1 MIVACVAL
9 IVGLG
14 GVSYAATVLP
24 KNSVGTAQLQKQS
37 VSGAKL
43 KKNAVTTAR
52 VKNGSLLAA
61 DFQAGQLPA
70 GPQGPKGDAGQQG
83 PKGNAGQ
90 QGLKG
95 ATGPRGTTGLPGE
108 PATKLFAAIR
118 GDGVLLHGKGV
129 TASTSSSAG
138 NYTVTFDRSLNGCV
152 ATADYYN
159 EDPYSGYNVVD
170 NFALSRRADPN
181 QLSVYIYNSSLNKG
195 FGVPFAIVVFC

>member
-9 IVGLG
+9 MVACG
-14 GVSYAATVLP
+14 GVSYAAGVLP
-24 KNSVGTAQLQKQS
+24 KNSVGPAQLQNKS

-43 KKNAVTTAR
+43 KTNAVTATK

-61 DFQAGQLPA
+61 DFKAGQLPA

-83 PKGNAGQ
+83 PKGD
-90 QGLKG
+90 
-95 ATGPRGTTGLPGE
+95 TGPRGTAGLPGE

-118 GDGVLLHGKGV
+118 ADGLLLHGSGV

-138 NYTVTFDRSLNGCV
+138 NYTVTFARSLNGCV

-159 EDPYSGYNVVD
+159 EDPYSGYNVVND
-170 NFALSRRADPN
+170 FALSRTTNPN
-181 QLSVYIYNSSLNKG
+181 QLSVYVYNSALNKG
-195 FGVPFAIVVFC
+195 FGVPFSIVVFC